1 MSPFLL
7 FALAFGLSLLLVPVL
22 RRVAFATGVVA
33 HPAADRWNRQAVP
46 LLGGLAL
53 MAGVWV
59 TVTVSQGASRDT
71 LTILGAATAL
81 GLVGLFDDVRA
92 LRPATK
98 LAWQIIVAAIVVT
111 MDLRLGLSN
120 IVLLDLGLT
129 MLWLVALSNAFNLL
143 DNMDGLAAGIAAI
156 ALGFRW
162 LFLAGPGNSEAAI
175 MVVALLGACLGFLV
189 FNFAPARIFMG
200 DAGSMFLGFAVA
212 GTSLVGEWPYSR
224 ATSATV
230 FLPLLLT
237 VVPLFDATFVTVARA
252 LAGRPVYV
260 GGRDHTSHRL
270 VALGLSERSAVL
282 VLYALAAIGGTVAYT
297 SYRYGWSY
305 GGVLSGLLLLGLLI
319 LGTFLSRSVQP
330 HEEPE
335 RINALTR
342 FIETSDLGWLRG
354 MATVLADAA
363 LVVAAYYTAFLLKYD
378 DGLGRRDAVAAAH
391 AAAGAGRVH
400 RAAARDPCPA
410 ADVAIHRAAGPRA
423 PGGGG
428 RCGHV
433 AARRSCCGPR
443 ASSPCALA
451 TVLVIHLF
459 VVLGMLAATRLSFRV
474 LSQYLAQ
481 SSGTWSPCSSTAQA
495 RVA

>member
-7 FALAFGLSLLLVPVL
+7 FVLAFGLSFVLVPPL
-22 RRVAFATGVVA
+22 RRVAFATGMVA

-59 TVTVSQGASRDT
+59 SVGVSQGAGRAT
-71 LTILGAATAL
+71 LTVLGSATLL
-81 GLVGLFDDVRA
+81 GLVGLFDDIRP

-98 LAWQIIVAAIVVT
+98 LAWQIIVAALVVT
-111 MDLRLGLSN
+111 MDLRLGLSS

-156 ALGFRW
+156 ALGFRFV
-162 LFLAGPGNSEAAI
+162 FLAGPGNTEAA
-175 MVVALLGACLGFLV
+175 VLVLALLGASLGFLV

-212 GTSLVGEWPYSR
+212 GTSLVGDWPYSR

-237 VVPLFDATFVTVARA
+237 VVPLFDATFVTVART
-252 LAGRPVYV
+252 LAGRPVYM

-282 VLYALAAIGGTVAYT
+282 VLYLLATLGGATAYT

-305 GGVLSGLLLLGLLI
+305 GGVLSL
-319 LGTFLSRSVQP
+319 
-330 HEEPE
+330 
-335 RINALTR
+335 
-342 FIETSDLGWLRG
+342 
-354 MATVLADAA
+354 
-363 LVVAAYYTAFLLKYD
+363 
-378 DGLGRRDAVAAAH
+378 
-391 AAAGAGRVH
+391 
-400 RAAARDPCPA
+400 
-410 ADVAIHRAAGPRA
+410 
-423 PGGGG
+423 
-428 RCGHV
+428 
-433 AARRSCCGPR
+433 
-443 ASSPCALA
+443 
-451 TVLVIHLF
+451 
-459 VVLGMLAATRLSFRV
+459 
-474 LSQYLAQ
+474 
-481 SSGTWSPCSSTAQA
+481 
-495 RVA
+495 